1 MLTFRKY
8 LSVVIREIQIG
19 SNYYIPPGKT
29 PLRSNSE
36 ASRTGCATITAGHT
50 NIAAKTILYTASI
63 LVTWRAKILLRHTRG
78 KH

>member
-36 ASRTGCATITAGHT
+36 AFRTGCATITAGHT
-50 NIAAKTILYTASI
+50 NIAAKTINTVHSI
-63 LVTWRAKILLRHTRG
+63 HLGNMESKNITQAYKR
-78 KH
+78 